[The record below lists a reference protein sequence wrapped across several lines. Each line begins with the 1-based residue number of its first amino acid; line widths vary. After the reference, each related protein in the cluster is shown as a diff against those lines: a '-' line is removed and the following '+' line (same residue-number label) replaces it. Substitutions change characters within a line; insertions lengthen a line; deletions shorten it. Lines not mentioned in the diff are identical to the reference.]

1 MQKKRRQKKKV
12 IAKYFLLATL
22 NGVKIKVTES
32 GVPNCLEVLSET
44 GLAYHE
50 NYLCLVK
57 MSDAHVLKIMEILFQ
72 AMTVVIKISEVT

>member
-1 MQKKRRQKKKV
+1 MPKQKRLKRKV
-12 IAKYFLLATL
+12 IAKFSHHATQ
-22 NGVKIKVTES
+22 NGVKIKATES
-32 GVPNCLEVLSET
+32 GAPNCLEVLSET